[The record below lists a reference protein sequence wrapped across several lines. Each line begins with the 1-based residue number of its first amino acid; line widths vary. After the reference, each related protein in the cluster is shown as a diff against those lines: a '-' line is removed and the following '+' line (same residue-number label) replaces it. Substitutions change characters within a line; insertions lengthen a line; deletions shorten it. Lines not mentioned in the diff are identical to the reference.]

1 MASPVFPSAAQL
13 VPVLRLFLKEKLK
26 GKNGRQVAEI
36 LKEFALEKKTDL
48 ILSTLEIMMQDTTC
62 TLIHFGSCCF
72 LPPLFIAL
80 INRSVSKTNIFAML
94 TTESLNKSDSYL
106 YQLGGRF
113 PLGCVFLVTIVIK
126 LWYDFK
132 RCGLKLFDWMG
143 CGTKPWGKVHRKSR
157 VDQKKLG
164 TVHPETEKT
173 SRPLLLT

>member
-1 MASPVFPSAAQL
+1 VASPVFPSAAQL

-36 LKEFALEKKTDL
+36 LKGLALEKKTDL
-48 ILSTLEIMMQDTTC
+48 ILSTLDIMMQDTTC

-72 LPPLFIAL
+72 LPPLFVAL
-80 INRSVSKTNIFAML
+80 INRSVSKTGCHIFAML
-94 TTESLNKSDSYL
+94 STESLEKKSNSYL
-106 YQLGGRF
+106 YQLSGLF

-143 CGTKPWGKVHRKSR
+143 CGTKP
-157 VDQKKLG
+157 
-164 TVHPETEKT
+164 
-173 SRPLLLT
+173 